1 MLTQEEWMGALNARH
16 GKERQE
22 KFSRAVVAVCGLG
35 GLGSNVAIA
44 LARAGIG
51 KLILIDFDRVDVT
64 NLNRQQYKASQL
76 GMNKTEALAQIC
88 GRSIRLSGWRRMPSA
103 FRRRTH
109 RSFCRKRMLSAKHLM
124 FRKRRRC
131 SSILCWRTCRRNIL
145 SQDPEWQ
152 VLEVPIRF
160 RHAGSPAGFICA
172 GIRSVM

>member
-76 GMNKTEALAQIC
+76 GMNKTEALAQNL
-88 GRSIRLSGWRRMPSA
+88 RTPLPAAPSPRTSPRRLLASPGSVRPTSTAGLNRKWRR
-103 FRRRTH
+103 T
-109 RSFCRKRMLSAKHLM
+109 L
-124 FRKRRRC
+124 
-131 SSILCWRTCRRNIL
+131 
-145 SQDPEWQ
+145 
-152 VLEVPIRF
+152 
-160 RHAGSPAGFICA
+160 
-172 GIRSVM
+172 

>member
-76 GMNKTEALAQIC
+76 GMNKTEEI
-88 GRSIRLSGWRRMPSA
+88 GRAS
-103 FRRRTH
+103 
-109 RSFCRKRMLSAKHLM
+109 CRER
-124 FRKRRRC
+124 
-131 SSILCWRTCRRNIL
+131 
-145 SQDPEWQ
+145 
-152 VLEVPIRF
+152 V
-160 RHAGSPAGFICA
+160 
-172 GIRSVM
+172 